1 MFSERQQY
9 LQKHLGA
16 LEFMLILQELH
27 RRGYQKLRWYS
38 YMSPNGV
45 ALRCHITTADNIWGN
60 RDLVRQTEEFAWWC

>member
-45 ALRCHITTADNIWGN
+45 ALRCHITTADNI
-60 RDLVRQTEEFAWWC
+60 